1 MSKDY
6 PIYSHV
12 NSIIVENINSN
23 ESYEFSNKLNPDLII
38 VSGTRLVKE
47 KLLSIPTT
55 IGILDLHTGLSPYIK
70 GGPNCTNWCI
80 ATNKFHLIGNTI
92 MWIDLGIDT
101 GNILAT
107 KCVDL
112 DGQEDLNEVH
122 LKVINQAFEL
132 YLKSIDFLNR
142 GKMQNT
148 PQHEICDG
156 KTYFTREWGIKQKR
170 QLIRNFNNWDRSIEK
185 INELRKQ
192 QNIIEVKLTENQ

>member
-47 KLLSIPTT
+47 KLLSILTT

-156 KTYFTREWGIKQKR
+156 KTYFTRECGIKQKR
-170 QLIRNFNNWDRSIEK
+170 QWIRNFNNWDRSIGK